1 MQAEM
6 ELHLGTVSRDFE
18 APGDG
23 ELDKTLTESD
33 PPSLVE
39 AVVVERADQVT
50 GWQRAER
57 GPPRVWRALAL
68 HEVRVM
74 KSYRPGLLC
83 ARTDA
88 AGIRTGIFQVLSQTE
103 GLDHGAPLSEED
115 VFWDRIYSL
124 VRSSVRK

>member
-1 MQAEM
+1 MQGEM
-6 ELHLGTVSRDFE
+6 EFHMGTVSRDFE

-23 ELDKTLTESD
+23 DGDLDKTLTESD
-33 PPSLVE
+33 PSSAEETAL
-39 AVVVERADQVT
+39 VERADQVT

-115 VFWDRIYSL
+115 VFWDRIYSH
-124 VRSSVRK
+124 S